1 MNNQLMNNT
10 FRLLAGLLC
19 LIAIPASALEPVTLQ
34 LKWTHQFQFAGYYV
48 AKEKGYYQDAGL
60 EVNIV
65 EAAANTDPVLEVL
78 NGNADFGVGSS
89 SLLLERNAGK
99 PLVVLAVIFQHS
111 PYVILA
117 RQFSAVQSVHDIA
130 GKRLMMELLAHELI
144 AYLKKESI
152 ALNELALTVR
162 NPDAQDLID
171 GQIDVIS
178 ASLYMTKNHRNTE
191 KPFKSIK

>member
-1 MNNQLMNNT
+1 M
-10 FRLLAGLLC
+10 
-19 LIAIPASALEPVTLQ
+19 IAIPASALEPVTLQ